1 MVVFIQTDA
10 CRRASDTPAQNV
22 PHPAQPNST
31 HAHALRT
38 LYHSP
43 ATVRPPP
50 NARFYFVT
58 SWVLFLEGLSGISG
72 LAVSYFYK
80 NTLKVDPATL
90 TQVMSLTY

>member
-1 MVVFIQTDA
+1 MVFIQTDA

-50 NARFYFVT
+50 NARFSFVT

-90 TQVMSLTY
+90 TQVMSLTP